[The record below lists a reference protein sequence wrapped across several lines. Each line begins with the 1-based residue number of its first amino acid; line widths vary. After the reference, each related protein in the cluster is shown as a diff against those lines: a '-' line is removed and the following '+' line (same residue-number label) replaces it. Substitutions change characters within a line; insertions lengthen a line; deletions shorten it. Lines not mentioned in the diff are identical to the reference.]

1 MRKEGGKMKMY
12 FRQRVF
18 SWLDSYDVFDDMGQT
33 VYTVQGKLAWG
44 HRLHIHNLSGEH
56 VATLKEVMLT
66 FLKPRFDMFV
76 GEEKIGTITKEL
88 TLFKPKF
95 TLDCNDW
102 QVQGN
107 FWEWDY
113 EIVDGSG
120 HRVAAVNKEI
130 WKLTDTY
137 TIDVERDEDALYAL
151 MVVLAIDAEKCSRND

>member
-1 MRKEGGKMKMY
+1 MKMY

-66 FLKPRFDMFV
+66 FFKPRFDMFV

-120 HRVAAVNKEI
+120 YRVAAVNKEI

>member
-1 MRKEGGKMKMY
+1 MKLH

-18 SWLDSYDVFDDMGQT
+18 SWLDSYDVFDDMGRP
-33 VYTVQGKLAWG
+33 VYTVKGKLAWG
-44 HRLHIHNLSGEH
+44 HKLYIHDLTGNH
-56 VATLKEVMLT
+56 VATLKEVVLT

-95 TLDCNDW
+95 TLDCNGW

-113 EIVDGSG
+113 DIVDGAG

-137 TIDVERDEDALYAL
+137 TIDVEKDEDALYAL